1 MKKPRKMSPL
11 KFILASAFMLSG
23 LLSSGQ
29 DDGVVIDK
37 IIAKVDNYIILK
49 SDLEKAYLDYLSRG
63 EFNQGNARCQL
74 LENLVVNKMMVAKA
88 EIDSVIVE
96 DAEVQSNLSRRLDY
110 MISQIGSVEE
120 IENFYG
126 KSMTQIEAE
135 LFESVKEQL
144 VIQKMQTELTADMK
158 VSPAEVRKFFKN
170 IPRDSLPYF
179 STEVTVGQI
188 VKKPVAGDEQ
198 EEKVRRTLLEIKGQL
213 LKGASFA
220 DLARLYSEDPGSAS
234 NGGELPFFKR
244 GELAPEY
251 EATALTLEK
260 GEVSLPVRSQFGF
273 HLIELQEKRGNT
285 FKSRHILM
293 IPKPSTEDVQAAET
307 YLDSLRTVI
316 IADSISFD
324 EAAKEYSDDQV
335 TSSQG
340 GFFLADDGAT
350 KVSVESLDPNI
361 FFTID
366 TMKLGNISRPLK
378 FQERDGSTS
387 YRILYYKNKIRPHQA
402 NLKDDYQKIA
412 TAALNEKR
420 ARKLAK
426 WFDEARDDVFINIDE
441 DYDYCDLVN

>member
-1 MKKPRKMSPL
+1 MSPS
-11 KFILASAFMLSG
+11 KFFLASA
-23 LLSSGQ
+23 LLLTSLVSNAQ

-96 DAEVQSNLSRRLDY
+96 DAEVQDNLSRRLNY

-135 LFESVKEQL
+135 LFESVQEQL
-144 VIQKMQTELTADMK
+144 IIQKMQTELTSALK
-158 VSPAEVRKFFKN
+158 VSPADVRKFFKN

-188 VKKPVAGDEQ
+188 VRKPVPGDDQ
-198 EEKVRRTLLEIKGQL
+198 EEKIRTTLLEIKGQL

-220 DLARLYSEDPGSAS
+220 EMARLYSEDPGSAA
-234 NGGELPFFKR
+234 NGGELPFYKR

-260 GEVSLPVRSQFGF
+260 GEVSLPVRSQFGY

-293 IPKPSTEDVQAAET
+293 IPKPSSRDMDAAEQ
-307 YLDSLRTVI
+307 YLDSLRTEI
-316 IADSISFD
+316 MADSISFD
-324 EAAKEYSDDQV
+324 EAAKEYSDDQL
-335 TSSQG
+335 TSSSG

-350 KVSVESLDPNI
+350 KVSVETLDPNI

-366 TMKLGNISRPLK
+366 TMQVGSISRPLK
-378 FQERDGSTS
+378 FQERDGTYS
-387 YRILYYKNKIRPHQA
+387 YRVLYYKDKIKPHQA
-402 NLKDDYQKIA
+402 NLGDDYQKIA

-426 WFDEARDDVFINIDE
+426 WFDEARDDVFISIDE
-441 DYDYCDLVN
+441 EYDYCNLVN

>member
-1 MKKPRKMSPL
+1 MSRL
-11 KFILASAFMLSG
+11 KSILASILFLSAFIG
-23 LLSSGQ
+23 TAQ
-29 DDGVVIDK
+29 DEGVVIDK

-49 SDLEKAYLDYLSRG
+49 SELEKSYLDYLSRG
-63 EFNQGNARCQL
+63 EFNQGNARCKL

-96 DAEVQSNLSRRLDY
+96 DAEVQDNLSRRIDY
-110 MISQIGSVEE
+110 MVSQIGSIEE

-144 VIQKMQTELTADMK
+144 VIQKMQGELTSSLK

-188 VKKPVAGDEQ
+188 VKKPEPGPSQ
-198 EEKVRRTLLEIKGQL
+198 LEKVRNTLLEIKGQL
-213 LKGASFA
+213 LKGGSFA
-220 DLARLYSEDPGSAS
+220 ELARLYSEDPGSAA
-234 NGGELPFFKR
+234 NGGELPFYKR
-244 GELAPEY
+244 GDLAPEY
-251 EATALTLEK
+251 EATAMTLQK
-260 GEVSLPVRSQFGF
+260 GEVSLPVKTQFGY

-293 IPKPSTEDVQAAET
+293 IPKPSSEDMDNAERF
-307 YLDSLRTVI
+307 LDSLRTVI
-316 IADSISFD
+316 MADSIAFD
-324 EAAKEYSDDQV
+324 EAAKEHSDDQL
-335 TSSQG
+335 TSSSG

-350 KVSVESLDPNI
+350 KVSVENLDPNI

-366 TMKLGNISRPLK
+366 TMALGSITEPLR
-378 FQERDGSTS
+378 FQERDGTYS
-387 YRILYYKNKIRPHQA
+387 YRILYYKEKVRPHQA

-426 WFDEARDDVFINIDE
+426 WFDEARGDVFISIDDE
-441 DYDYCDLVN
+441 YDYCDLVN

>member
-1 MKKPRKMSPL
+1 MSPS
-11 KFILASAFMLSG
+11 KFFLASA
-23 LLSSGQ
+23 LLLTSLVSNAQ

-96 DAEVQSNLSRRLDY
+96 DAEVQDNLSRRLNY

-135 LFESVKEQL
+135 LFESVQEQL
-144 VIQKMQTELTADMK
+144 IIQKMQTELTSALK
-158 VSPAEVRKFFKN
+158 VSPADVRKFFKN

-188 VKKPVAGDEQ
+188 VRKPVPGDDQ
-198 EEKVRRTLLEIKGQL
+198 EEKIRTTLLEIKGQL

-220 DLARLYSEDPGSAS
+220 EMARLYSEDPGSAA
-234 NGGELPFFKR
+234 NGGELPFYKR

-260 GEVSLPVRSQFGF
+260 GEVSLPVRSQFGY

-293 IPKPSTEDVQAAET
+293 IPKPSSRDMDAAEQ
-307 YLDSLRTVI
+307 YLDSLRTEI
-316 IADSISFD
+316 MADSISFD
-324 EAAKEYSDDQV
+324 EAAKEYSDDQL
-335 TSSQG
+335 TSSSG

-350 KVSVESLDPNI
+350 KVSVETLDPNI

-366 TMKLGNISRPLK
+366 TMQVGSISRPLK
-378 FQERDGSTS
+378 FQERDGTYS
-387 YRILYYKNKIRPHQA
+387 YRILYYKDKIKPHQA
-402 NLKDDYQKIA
+402 NLGDDYQKIA

-426 WFDEARDDVFINIDE
+426 WFDEARDDVFISIDE
-441 DYDYCDLVN
+441 EYDYCNLVN

>member
-1 MKKPRKMSPL
+1 MNRL
-11 KFILASAFMLSG
+11 KSILASILLLSAFMSTA
-23 LLSSGQ
+23 Q
-29 DDGVVIDK
+29 DEGVVIDK

-49 SDLEKAYLDYLSRG
+49 SELEKAYLDYLSRG
-63 EFNQGNARCQL
+63 EFNQGNARCKL

-96 DAEVQSNLSRRLDY
+96 DGEVQDNLTRRIDY
-110 MISQIGSVEE
+110 MVSQIGSIEE

-144 VIQKMQTELTADMK
+144 IIQKMQGELTASLK

-188 VKKPVAGDEQ
+188 VKKPEPGPKQ
-198 EEKVRRTLLEIKGQL
+198 QEKVRNTLLEIKGQL
-213 LKGASFA
+213 LKGGSFA
-220 DLARLYSEDPGSAS
+220 ELARLYSEDPGSAA
-234 NGGELPFFKR
+234 NGGELPFYKR
-244 GELAPEY
+244 GDLAPEY
-251 EATALTLEK
+251 EATAMTLQK
-260 GEVSLPVRSQFGF
+260 GEVSLPVKTQFGY

-293 IPKPSTEDVQAAET
+293 IPKPSGEDMDNAERF
-307 YLDSLRTVI
+307 LDSLRTVI
-316 IADSISFD
+316 IADSIAFD
-324 EAAKEYSDDQV
+324 EAAKEYSDDQL
-335 TSSQG
+335 TSSSG
-340 GFFLADDGAT
+340 GFFLAEDGAT
-350 KVSVESLDPNI
+350 KVSVENLDPNI

-366 TMKLGNISRPLK
+366 TMALGSITEPLR
-378 FQERDGSTS
+378 FQERDGTYS
-387 YRILYYKNKIRPHQA
+387 YRILYYKEKVRPHQA

-426 WFDEARDDVFINIDE
+426 WFDEARGDVFISIDDE
-441 DYDYCDLVN
+441 YDYCDLVN

>member
-1 MKKPRKMSPL
+1 MNPL
-11 KFILASAFMLSG
+11 KYILASILILGMLKG
-23 LLSSGQ
+23 TAQ
-29 DDGVVIDK
+29 DEGEGIVIDK

-49 SDLEKAYLDYLSRG
+49 SELEKSYLDYLSRG

-88 EIDSVIVE
+88 EIDSVIV
-96 DAEVQSNLSRRLDY
+96 DDLEVQDNLSRRLDY
-110 MISQIGSVEE
+110 MISQIGSIEE

-135 LFESVKEQL
+135 LFENVKEQL
-144 VIQKMQTELTADMK
+144 IIQKMQTELTASLK
-158 VSPAEVRKFFKN
+158 VSPSEVRKFFKN
-170 IPRDSLPYF
+170 IPSDSLPYF

-188 VKKPVAGDEQ
+188 VKKPDAGPEQ
-198 EEKVRRTLLEIKGQL
+198 QEKIKRTLLEIKGQL
-213 LKGASFA
+213 LKGGSFA
-220 DLARLYSEDPGSAS
+220 ELARLYSEDPGSAA
-234 NGGELPFFKR
+234 NGGELPFYKR
-244 GELAPEY
+244 GDLAPEY
-251 EATALTLEK
+251 EATAMTLEK
-260 GEVSLPVRSQFGF
+260 GEVSLPVKTQFGY

-293 IPKPSTEDVQAAET
+293 IPKPSEKDMLKSENF
-307 YLDSLRTVI
+307 LDSLRTVI
-316 IADSISFD
+316 MADSIPFD

-335 TSSQG
+335 TSSSG
-340 GFFLADDGAT
+340 GYFLAEDGAT
-350 KVSVESLDPNI
+350 KISVEQLDPNI

-366 TMKLGNISRPLK
+366 TMQLGDITKPLK
-378 FQERDGSTS
+378 FQERDGTYS
-387 YRILYYKNKIRPHQA
+387 YRILYYKNKVRPHQA

-426 WFDEARDDVFINIDE
+426 WFDEARGDVFIDIDE